1 MNQGEFGQGPQRRA
15 GEGPAVFLSPRH
27 PTWDFFLD
35 ERLSTSVRISSP
47 GLSAGDKSSCL
58 PEAPSKAGGADKR
71 LCVAGT
77 ELACLEVGHPHRH
90 PSGQPGEDSCNLLQR
105 PPPLQRFP
113 HAGGMK
119 ALALLV
125 HPAAPALET

>member
-1 MNQGEFGQGPQRRA
+1 MNQGEFRQGPQRRA
-15 GEGPAVFLSPRH
+15 GEGPAVFLSPPH

-58 PEAPSKAGGADKR
+58 PEAPSKAGGANKR
-71 LCVAGT
+71 LCVTGT

-90 PSGQPGEDSCNLLQR
+90 PSGQPGEDSLLQPSATAASVATIPTCWGNEGTR
-105 PPPLQRFP
+105 TLGPPRR
-113 HAGGMK
+113 
-119 ALALLV
+119 
-125 HPAAPALET
+125 TCS